1 MKKRRSYRPHF
12 FIIICPL
19 IFILLDKIGLSGL
32 EAMGVFVILLIIIQV
47 FLEKVFG
54 TNLITPI
61 RNGKFSDEGY
71 VDHSDIGDNGN
82 EGCCGD
88 D

>member
-19 IFILLDKIGLSGL
+19 IFIVLDKIGLSGL
-32 EAMGVFVILLIIIQV
+32 EALGVLVILLVIIQV
-47 FLEKVFG
+47 FIEKVFG

-61 RNGKFSDEGY
+61 RNNNISESFDNSGF
-71 VDHSDIGDNGN
+71 GDDGDD
-82 EGCCGD
+82 GCCGD